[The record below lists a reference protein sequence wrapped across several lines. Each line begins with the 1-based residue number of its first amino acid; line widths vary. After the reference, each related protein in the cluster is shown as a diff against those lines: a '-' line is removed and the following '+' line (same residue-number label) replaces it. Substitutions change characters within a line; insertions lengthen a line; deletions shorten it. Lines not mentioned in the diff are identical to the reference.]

1 MWQIVVLTN
10 HYHCVTMLA
19 RHYISVE
26 LLQKQVHNHGCNSRT
41 VAMPQ
46 GECSPE
52 QNSNTVDCRYSSSLK
67 YGHLDIPAIWFGTDC

>member
-1 MWQIVVLTN
+1 MADCCSNKPLSLRLI
-10 HYHCVTMLA
+10 TMLE

-26 LLQKQVHNHGCNSRT
+26 LLQKQVHNRGSNSRT

-52 QNSNTVDCRYSSSLK
+52 QNSNTVDCRYSGLVRIAS
-67 YGHLDIPAIWFGTDC
+67 